1 MILYLPNGLLIDLFV
16 VPGALDTAHPSS
28 LAFLDTSPPRFSSS
42 LTPIFYSARPDALV
56 NPKPALRSHFHIPV
70 SPWKPAAAKY
80 PQTPHLPGSSPLPE
94 TLPPACRPREVWAS
108 PGRSL
113 STPPPQ
119 GSFSAGN
126 QRPQSTSEDASSIFF
141 TSRRE
146 FKILRTSCN
155 SSQPR
160 RVCLP
165 STIPSRHHHLHDV
178 PTTRVC
184 LQLWDHISPSWSP

>member
-1 MILYLPNGLLIDLFV
+1 MILYLPNGLLINLFV
-16 VPGALDTAHPSS
+16 VSGALDTTHPSS
-28 LAFLDTSPPRFSSS
+28 LAFLDTSPPRFSFS
-42 LTPIFYSARPDALV
+42 LTPIFYLARPDALV
-56 NPKPALRSHFHIPV
+56 SPKPALRSHFHIPV
-70 SPWKPAAAKY
+70 SPWKPAAAEY
-80 PQTPHLPGSSPLPE
+80 PQTPHLPGPSPLPE
-94 TLPPACRPREVWAS
+94 TLPPVCRPWEVWAS

-160 RVCLP
+160 PCLP
-165 STIPSRHHHLHDV
+165 PQHHPL
-178 PTTRVC
+178 TT
-184 LQLWDHISPSWSP
+184 PPPPPMFPP